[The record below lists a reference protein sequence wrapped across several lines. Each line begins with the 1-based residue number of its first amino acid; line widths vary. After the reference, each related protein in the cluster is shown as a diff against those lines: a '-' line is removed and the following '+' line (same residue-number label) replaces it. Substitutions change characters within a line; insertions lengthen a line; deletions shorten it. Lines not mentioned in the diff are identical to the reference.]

1 MVCKYKYKIPNAK
14 QWLKWLQPKSLRWVL
29 GTFWAFQ
36 ALSSI
41 SVCCLSSV
49 NSDLYKGGSAGLC
62 YHEENESFR
71 SRGEERRGEERRR
84 EERRGE
90 ERRGEERRRGEDRR
104 GERA

>member
-71 SRGEERRGEERRR
+71 SSGVERRGGEERGGGGREEERGGVVWR
-84 EERRGE
+84 
-90 ERRGEERRRGEDRR
+90 
-104 GERA
+104 